1 MTSALDSELT
11 VIRLVVVVCSLIC
24 PSPTRPLSLRARLGY
39 SKILTSS
46 GGTLIC
52 VERFDFI
59 EILSIASDAGKDLKD
74 CRYFSIVAA

>member
-1 MTSALDSELT
+1 
-11 VIRLVVVVCSLIC
+11 LI
-24 PSPTRPLSLRARLGY
+24 Y
-39 SKILTSS
+39 
-46 GGTLIC
+46 